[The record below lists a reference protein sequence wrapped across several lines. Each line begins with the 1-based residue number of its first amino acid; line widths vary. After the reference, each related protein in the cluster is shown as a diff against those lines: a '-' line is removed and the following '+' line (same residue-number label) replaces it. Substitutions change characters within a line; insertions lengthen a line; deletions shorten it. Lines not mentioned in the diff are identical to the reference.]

1 MGFAAIITTLLRRAL
16 FLIDPVICNNEWSPL
31 NATLKL
37 VYSSLNIIL
46 NIYFYIL
53 DMFYF

>member
-1 MGFAAIITTLLRRAL
+1 L
-16 FLIDPVICNNEWSPL
+16 PS